1 MMPDDTT
8 FNDKSPNPGFKAV
21 LFDLDD
27 TLYPQSQYLV
37 SGFRAVSDYI
47 HNLYGIHIFDELVAL
62 YQAGEQ
68 RDLFL
73 KVLQKHFKIVED
85 ALLSKLLYVHRTHNP
100 RIELH
105 HDARVCLAQ
114 LIARDLRVG
123 LVADGNAAIQRR
135 KVAALELEALID
147 AIVYP
152 DDLIGSRQSFQLQE
166 DAFQIMSLQ
175 LGLEPA
181 EMVFVGDNPVVDFF
195 IPRKLGMGTVRILRR
210 KGEHAGQESPAPEF
224 EPHVTLESLC
234 LLADVL
240 QTANF
245 KS

>member
-1 MMPDDTT
+1 MTPQDTT
-8 FNDKSPNPGFKAV
+8 CNENRAPSGFKAV

-27 TLYPQSQYLV
+27 TLYPQNQYV
-37 SGFRAVSDYI
+37 TSGFRAVSDYV
-47 HNLYGIHIFDELVAL
+47 HNLYGIHIFDELIAL

-68 RDLFL
+68 RDIFF
-73 KVLQKHFKIVED
+73 KALQRHFKVVEE

-100 RIELH
+100 RIELY
-105 HDARVCLAQ
+105 HDARVCLAL
-114 LIARDLRVG
+114 LISRDIRVG
-123 LVADGNAAIQRR
+123 LVAEGHAAIQRR
-135 KVAALELEALID
+135 KVAALELESLID

-152 DDLIGSRQSFQLQE
+152 DDLLGSRQSFQILE
-166 DAFQIMSLQ
+166 DAFQIMFLQ

-181 EMVFVGDNPVVDFF
+181 DIVFVGDNPVVDFY
-195 IPRKLGMGTVRILRR
+195 IPRKLGMGTVRIHRN
-210 KGEHAGQESPAPEF
+210 KSEHANQDAPAPEF
-224 EPHVTLESLC
+224 EPHVTIDSLC